1 LTAVS
6 PSAAG
11 ARRQFGRVRV
21 ATLRNV
27 TLWLFVVC
35 GATAIIEPS
44 PYEFMFFVV
53 LAAYARGGLTFE
65 PTMAPLV
72 LWLALWNAGGQ
83 LALIAFTDDQRA
95 VMFVG
100 VSIYMAMTSI
110 VIAALIADDPLPRI
124 RIIRSGYALAGVI
137 AAGLG
142 VLGYFDVAGLGPL
155 FTLYD
160 NGRASG
166 PFKDPN
172 VFGPFLVIPI
182 VWIIQELLLKRA
194 RRPPSAS

>member
-11 ARRQFGRVRV
+11 ARRQFGRVRP
-21 ATLRNV
+21 ATLRNA
-27 TLWLFVVC
+27 TLWLFIVC

-65 PTMAPLV
+65 RTMAPLV
-72 LWLALWNAGGQ
+72 LWLALWNAGG
-83 LALIAFTDDQRA
+83 LLGLVPFTDDQRA

-110 VIAALIADDPLPRI
+110 VISALIAHDPLPRI
-124 RIIRSGYALAGVI
+124 RIIRSGDALAGVI
-137 AAGLG
+137 AAILSMS
-142 VLGYFDVAGLGPL
+142 P
-155 FTLYD
+155 
-160 NGRASG
+160 ASVRCSRSTTTG
-166 PFKDPN
+166 APQVPSRTRMFS
-172 VFGPFLVIPI
+172 
-182 VWIIQELLLKRA
+182 A
-194 RRPPSAS
+194 RSLSSRSSGSFRTCS